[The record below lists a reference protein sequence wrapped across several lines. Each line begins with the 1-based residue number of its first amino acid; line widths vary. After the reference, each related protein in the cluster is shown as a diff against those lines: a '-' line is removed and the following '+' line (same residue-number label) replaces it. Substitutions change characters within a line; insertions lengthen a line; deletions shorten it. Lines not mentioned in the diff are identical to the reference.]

1 MSISFKFAQG
11 TLALGQSKLDC
22 LASLGMT
29 ATAQLT
35 RDDSSGALPKAC
47 KGGLDANPNP
57 SLKDKKLV
65 FPVADYWGLRSTGYH
80 TSDANYFTWE
90 VLFRGQPYTV
100 TCSRAG
106 AVGSREVFRP
116 VSIIKIPALT
126 VLKKHA
132 EAAAQP
138 AVSNQPV
145 PQIGVAPTGQED
157 FYMDVGDPSDI
168 GGDFYANLPVNDSP
182 NPIVVGGPG
191 GGVVPWQPLP
201 DQLPLGRRHT
211 M

>member
-22 LASLGMT
+22 LASLGMA
-29 ATAQLT
+29 ATVPLT
-35 RDDSSGALPKAC
+35 RDDSSGDLPKAC

-57 SLKDKKLV
+57 SLKDKKLL

-80 TSDANYFTWE
+80 ISDANYFTYE

-100 TCSRAG
+100 TCSRTDG
-106 AVGSREVFRP
+106 NGSREVFRP
-116 VSIIKIPALT
+116 ISVIKIPALT
-126 VLKKHA
+126 VMKKHA
-132 EAAAQP
+132 EAASQP
-138 AVSNQPV
+138 AVSNQPG
-145 PQIGVAPTGQED
+145 PQTGVAPTGQED
-157 FYMDVGDPSDI
+157 FYMDVGDAS

-182 NPIVVGGPG
+182 NPIAVGSPG
-191 GGVVPWQPLP
+191 GGVPPWQPLP
-201 DQLPLGRRHT
+201 EQLPLGRRHT